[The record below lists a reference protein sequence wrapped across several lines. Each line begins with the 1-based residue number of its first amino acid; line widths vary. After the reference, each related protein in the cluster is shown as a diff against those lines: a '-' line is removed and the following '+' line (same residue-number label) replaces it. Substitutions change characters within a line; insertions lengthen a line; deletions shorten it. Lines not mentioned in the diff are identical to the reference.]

1 MAGHSFG
8 GFVIGNY
15 ASKYPQYIIKVVLLS
30 PIGVRYDPE
39 YEALSDAEKK
49 EAFHNHFRQRQ

>member
-1 MAGHSFG
+1 M
-8 GFVIGNY
+8 IGNY